1 MLGIGQIADEP
12 VVRDKQIVIRPMMAI
27 SLTFDHRLIDGAMAG
42 EFRRRFKDLLE
53 APAQVR
59 AAAGGP
65 A

>member
-42 EFRRRFKDLLE
+42 EFRRRFKALLE
-53 APAQVR
+53 QPAQIR
-59 AAAGGP
+59 AKPG
-65 A
+65 